1 MEPVVRIDSVTK
13 DFNSGKTLKNR
24 KGNITRALDEVN
36 LSIGPGEVLGLVGES
51 GSGKTTLG
59 LAILKLVDVDS
70 GAIMFKGVDITGL
83 RKRGLSDFRKQTQM
97 IFQDPYESLNPFIT
111 VYKSISAGLDVFRK
125 EMSGEEKMNLVS
137 STMESLDLNPPEEY
151 LYKFPGQLSGGQRQR
166 VVIARAVMMSPA
178 FLVADEAVS
187 MLDVSIRAD
196 ILNKLISLKEKTD
209 LSMLFITHDI
219 AVARYISDKLA
230 VMHLGQIVE
239 YGGAE
244 DVIGDP
250 LHPYTQILINAVP
263 VADPLAVQKPIPFT
277 RGDWEK
283 VNRGYSGCSFVDR
296 CPSVMDIC
304 RQRKPEMREEK
315 SGHSVACFLYGE

>member
-1 MEPVVRIDSVTK
+1 MEPVVRIENATK
-13 DFNSGKTLKNR
+13 DFNSGRSLRNR
-24 KGNITRALDEVN
+24 KGVVTRALDEIN
-36 LSIGPGEVLGLVGES
+36 LAIGRGEVLGLVGES

-59 LAILKLVDVDS
+59 LAILKLIDIDRGS
-70 GAIMFKGVDITGL
+70 IMFNGVDITGL
-83 RKRGLSDFRKQTQM
+83 KKGGLSDFRKQTQM

-111 VYKSISAGLDVFRK
+111 IYKSVSAGLDVFRR
-125 EMSGEEKMNLVS
+125 EMSPEERVSLVS
-137 STMESLDLNPPEEY
+137 STMEALDLRPAEDF
-151 LYKFPGQLSGGQRQR
+151 LYKLPGQLSGGQRQR
-166 VVIARAVMMSPA
+166 VVIARAVMMSPS
-178 FLVADEAVS
+178 FIVADEAVS

-196 ILNKLISLKEKTD
+196 ILNKLISLKEKSD
-209 LSMLFITHDI
+209 MSMLFITHDI

-263 VADPLAVQKPIPFT
+263 VADPEAPPKPIPFT
-277 RGDWEK
+277 KGDWEK

-304 RQRKPEMREEK
+304 RQKKPEMREEK
-315 SGHSVACFLYGE
+315 PGHKVACFIYGD

>member
-250 LHPYTQILINAVP
+250 LHPYTQILIDAVP
-263 VADPLAVQKPIPFT
+263 VADPLAVQKPVPFT

-304 RQRKPEMREEK
+304 RQKKPEMREEK
-315 SGHSVACFLYGE
+315 PGHSVACFLYGE